1 MTKLSVREIVADS
14 YGFTFVHLG
23 KVIALIWLPVLIL
36 TIGRYFVLSDA
47 AADSLDPSM
56 QGPVVVRGLLF
67 DVAALVLGAMI
78 SVAIVREILSPV
90 ARPMFL
96 CFGLGASELRV
107 AGGYAGL
114 FCLMMIFLLGFFLVT
129 VVVAVVAK
137 SAGTGLALGISAVA
151 MLAGSCALIFV
162 LVRLSFL
169 LVPSAVMG
177 GGFGLEQSW
186 TLTQGN
192 FWRIVL
198 IGIATLGPITLVA
211 IAANLALIGPDLV
224 NLHFV
229 LTQDQEAMNRQI
241 EAVTGVIVRHKPMLL
256 GLEFLLA
263 PIAYG
268 LTFAPAAFAY
278 RALKDKT
285 PPQA

>member
-1 MTKLSVREIVADS
+1 MNKLSVREIVADS
-14 YGFTFVHLG
+14 YSFTFVHFG
-23 KVIALIWLPVLIL
+23 KVIALVCLPVVVL

-47 AADSLDPSM
+47 SAAGSLDPGM
-56 QGPVVVRGLLF
+56 QGPFLLRDLGF
-67 DVAALVLGAMI
+67 DVVALVLSAMI
-78 SVAIVREILSPV
+78 SVAIVREILNPL

-96 CFGLGASELRV
+96 RFALGASELRV
-107 AGGYAGL
+107 AGGYVGL
-114 FCLMMIFLLGFFLVT
+114 FCLMLLFLLGFFLVT
-129 VVVAVVAK
+129 LLVAVVAK
-137 SAGTGLALGISAVA
+137 SAGNQVAAALSALVV
-151 MLAGSCALIFV
+151 LAGFCALIFV

-177 GGFGLEQSW
+177 GGFGLEKSW

-198 IGIATLGPITLVA
+198 IGLATLGPITLVA
-211 IAANLALIGPDLV
+211 VAANLAVVGPDIV

-229 LTQDQEAMNRQI
+229 LTQDQAAMNRQVQAI
-241 EAVTGVIVRHKPMLL
+241 MGVVVKHQPMIL

-263 PIAYG
+263 PFTYG

-278 RALKDKT
+278 RALTGK
-285 PPQA
+285 PAA